1 MTKFSC
7 PLESSYTDLP
17 EVFFSKLSPTPVR
30 KPEVFFFNQKLAE
43 EIDLNLTDLSGK
55 QRAEFLSGNLVP
67 EGVKPFAQAY
77 AGHQFGNFTVLGDGR
92 AIILGE
98 HITPTG
104 QRLDVQFKG
113 SGRTPY
119 SRGGDGRAALGPM
132 LREYII
138 SEAMHALGIP
148 TTRSLAVV
156 KTGEKVYRQN
166 ELPGAILTRI
176 ASSHI
181 RVGTFELAS
190 LHKKNTITEPLLDYL
205 INRHFPSLNQKKNRA
220 LSLLESVVEQQA
232 QLITHWMRVGFIH
245 GVMNTDNMALSGE
258 TIDYGPC
265 AFMDVFAPDTVFS
278 SIDHQGRYAYAN
290 QPFIAQWNLA
300 RLAES
305 LLPLIHDNTE
315 EAIDMAEDIL
325 NSFEPIYKTKWL
337 NMMGSKLGISQICE
351 VDKKLITNLL
361 DWMHENGA
369 DFTNTFRD
377 LSQEK
382 IPDEE
387 LYATESFQTWHTR
400 WQARLG
406 EEDLESSL
414 TLRKSV
420 NPAVIPR
427 NHKVEEALQAGE
439 EGDLEPFRNLLKG
452 LEKPYEDGEH
462 LAPYQIPPKPEEK
475 VTETFCG
482 T

>member
-1 MTKFSC
+1 
-7 PLESSYTDLP
+7 
-17 EVFFSKLSPTPVR
+17 
-30 KPEVFFFNQKLAE
+30 
-43 EIDLNLTDLSGK
+43 
-55 QRAEFLSGNLVP
+55 
-67 EGVKPFAQAY
+67 
-77 AGHQFGNFTVLGDGR
+77 
-92 AIILGE
+92 
-98 HITPTG
+98 
-104 QRLDVQFKG
+104 
-113 SGRTPY
+113 
-119 SRGGDGRAALGPM
+119 
-132 LREYII
+132 
-138 SEAMHALGIP
+138 
-148 TTRSLAVV
+148 
-156 KTGEKVYRQN
+156 
-166 ELPGAILTRI
+166 
-176 ASSHI
+176 
-181 RVGTFELAS
+181 
-190 LHKKNTITEPLLDYL
+190 
-205 INRHFPSLNQKKNRA
+205 
-220 LSLLESVVEQQA
+220 
-232 QLITHWMRVGFIH
+232 
-245 GVMNTDNMALSGE
+245 
-258 TIDYGPC
+258 
-265 AFMDVFAPDTVFS
+265 
-278 SIDHQGRYAYAN
+278 
-290 QPFIAQWNLA
+290 
-300 RLAES
+300 
-305 LLPLIHDNTE
+305 
-315 EAIDMAEDIL
+315 
-325 NSFEPIYKTKWL
+325 
-337 NMMGSKLGISQICE
+337 MMGSKLGISQICE

-427 NHKVEEALQAGE
+427 NHKVEEALQACE